1 MATRVRTAAIWVP
14 PLQEQ
19 ESSRLRAGELQG
31 QDTVLGQGT
40 PDHRP
45 LPGGPWQRHK
55 NHRTEQVLEWLFI
68 SQEQPK
74 TTQSRGPLSFVDVFV
89 DFTWEEW
96 RLLDPSQ
103 KHLYRSVMLENYS
116 NLVSLGYQDS
126 KPDIIFKLEQ
136 EEPWMMPAQIPRPGH
151 PDSTIP
157 VSLLCYISRSLGS
170 SFTGNI
176 W

>member
-45 LPGGPWQRHK
+45 FPGGPWQRHK

-151 PDSTIP
+151 PGHAHELRRQRTLP
-157 VSLLCYISRSLGS
+157 EELGRL
-170 SFTGNI
+170 
-176 W
+176 